1 MVMNNTVCNSKKNN
15 KINIFR
21 YILVAFA
28 TFSTGFIL
36 LKFPECTYEGVKEG
50 LDISFNMLIPSL
62 FPFLVFSAFVVNS
75 EICTYLF
82 RPLKKIIYNLFLLPE
97 QAITVFA
104 LSVIGGYPIG
114 PQMIKK
120 LYEKGEIS
128 QLQGKKMLL
137 FCMNPSP
144 AFVISTVGYLFLES
158 ESTGIIIFLSIITSS
173 TIIGILQRFIIADE
187 YPYKFNNKNDNKYH
201 SVSQVLIKSVENS
214 VESAIRICAWVML
227 FNCLLK
233 VVDSTVIDS
242 SVRLFIYGV
251 CEVTAG
257 CNLLSKSAPVPTI
270 AGALAFGG
278 ICTHL
283 QILPCIKKLNLKY
296 KYFFTSR
303 ILISALSVII
313 CKALI
318 SIFPESIQTVS
329 IGNKP
334 IYSSWGVSAGVT
346 ISIIIL
352 SLLILIGD
360 NHIFKIRKTTDIDK
374 YEKIN

>member
-1 MVMNNTVCNSKKNN
+1 MKRKS
-15 KINIFR
+15 
-21 YILVAFA
+21 
-28 TFSTGFIL
+28 
-36 LKFPECTYEGVKEG
+36 
-50 LDISFNMLIPSL
+50 
-62 FPFLVFSAFVVNS
+62 
-75 EICTYLF
+75 
-82 RPLKKIIYNLFLLPE
+82 
-97 QAITVFA
+97 
-104 LSVIGGYPIG
+104 
-114 PQMIKK
+114 
-120 LYEKGEIS
+120 
-128 QLQGKKMLL
+128 GK
-137 FCMNPSP
+137 
-144 AFVISTVGYLFLES
+144 
-158 ESTGIIIFLSIITSS
+158 
-173 TIIGILQRFIIADE
+173 Q
-187 YPYKFNNKNDNKYH
+187 
-201 SVSQVLIKSVENS
+201 QVLIKSVENS
-214 VESAIRICAWVML
+214 VESAIRICAWVLL